1 MRKTASLLIL
11 ILGIVV
17 IACVPQKKIYY
28 EFPPEMLDNVKVQ
41 YAELCEKG
49 RALYQINCAGCH
61 TTKKGR
67 KEIIPD
73 FTSVQLEAY
82 QIRIANATHEEKV
95 SEEKVTAEELSYILT
110 YLNYKTKSN
119 VTLKGSGAKPH

>member
-1 MRKTASLLIL
+1 M
-11 ILGIVV
+11 V
-17 IACVPQKKIYY
+17 ACAPKKQVYY
-28 EFPPEMLDNVKVQ
+28 EFPPEMLDHVKAE
-41 YAELCEKG
+41 YAVTCDKG

-61 TTKKGR
+61 TTKKRG

-82 QIRIANATHEEKV
+82 QIRVANATHEEKV
-95 SEEKVTAEELSYILT
+95 SEEKVTAEELSQILT

-119 VTLKGSGAKPH
+119 VTIKGSPPKPHQ